1 MHGLQEGH
9 RDQNRPGN
17 LHQSKKHHT
26 ETCGAFFVKAKRVRA
41 SFPRESAV
49 HGLQESHRDY
59 NSPVISTRTKALHG
73 NVWCFLFYLPFTLTS
88 PFMKKAFVA
97 ARRP

>member
-17 LHQSKKHHT
+17 LHQNKKHYT

-41 SFPRESAV
+41 SFTRENAV

-59 NSPVISTRTKALHG
+59 NSPVISARTKKRLSQPAG
-73 NVWCFLFYLPFTLTS
+73 RDKRFLFYCAPKRILKS
-88 PFMKKAFVA
+88 
-97 ARRP
+97 

>member
-9 RDQNRPGN
+9 RDLNRPGN
-17 LHQSKKHHT
+17 LHQNKKHYT

-41 SFPRESAV
+41 SFTRESAV
-49 HGLQESHRDY
+49 HGLQEGHRDQ
-59 NSPVISTRTKALHG
+59 NRPDNLRQ
-73 NVWCFLFYLPFTLTS
+73 N
-88 PFMKKAFVA
+88 KKAFVA